1 MIPTDKPVFVFVPG
15 AWHTADTFDQVRQL
29 MLSRGLAS
37 EAISLPSVGG
47 PLEKGL
53 HADIEY
59 TKIILREMADAGRQ
73 IVVVNHSYGGMVGS
87 GAVEGLGFKQ
97 RADAGL
103 PGGVI
108 MVVWMAAFVTPKGQ
122 TVLDQLGGNWLPWM
136 IIKNPDDGY
145 CWSSSAEQ
153 IFYHDMSPEEQQ
165 KAIAK
170 LQPQPQKSFNEPAV
184 HEPWHEMPS
193 MFLFC
198 DQDQAL
204 PLAVQENLAKN
215 LVDPVTYHVDGSHS
229 AFLSVPEQVIDG
241 LELAL
246 KEGQQRSE
254 VLVN

>member
-1 MIPTDKPVFVFVPG
+1 
-15 AWHTADTFDQVRQL
+15 
-29 MLSRGLAS
+29 
-37 EAISLPSVGG
+37 
-47 PLEKGL
+47 
-53 HADIEY
+53 
-59 TKIILREMADAGRQ
+59 
-73 IVVVNHSYGGMVGS
+73 
-87 GAVEGLGFKQ
+87 
-97 RADAGL
+97 
-103 PGGVI
+103 
-108 MVVWMAAFVTPKGQ
+108 
-122 TVLDQLGGNWLPWM
+122 
-136 IIKNPDDGY
+136 
-145 CWSSSAEQ
+145 
-153 IFYHDMSPEEQQ
+153 MSPEEQQ